1 MRNGCPVQCFFI
13 DRAWAE
19 KSSRGELDNE
29 TSSMLVQLRVILEK
43 GVASDDPREAALYQ
57 ALYGAFL
64 RPLAGTRGLNVASTL
79 EDSSTEEEWHDNP
92 LWAVDAPMKEEE
104 IR

>member
-1 MRNGCPVQCFFI
+1 MRNGCPVQCFFV

-19 KSSRGELDNE
+19 KTSRGELDNE

-43 GVASDDPREAALYQ
+43 GVSSDDPREAALYQ

-64 RPLAGTRGLNVASTL
+64 RPLTDMHGLNVAPVL
-79 EDSSTEEEWHDNP
+79 EDTSVEEEWHDNP
-92 LWAVDAPMKEEE
+92 LWAADAPLKGEET
-104 IR
+104 